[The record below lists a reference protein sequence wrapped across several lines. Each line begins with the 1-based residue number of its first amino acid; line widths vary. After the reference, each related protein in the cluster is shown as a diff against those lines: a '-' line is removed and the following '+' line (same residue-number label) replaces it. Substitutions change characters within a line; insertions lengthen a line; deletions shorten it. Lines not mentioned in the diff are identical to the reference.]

1 MMIWSQVQLM
11 MKLIVRLYRAVNLK
25 MNNLQINF
33 RIKTVF

>member
-25 MNNLQINF
+25 MNNFQINF

>member
-11 MKLIVRLYRAVNLK
+11 MKLIVRLYREVNLK